1 MPLDLTF
8 FPQWK
13 FVHVDYVGQAT
24 VGDIVRGYSD
34 MMAHPEAG
42 QLRFAINDMRG
53 LEGLNVFYDGMM
65 HMATTVSS
73 DAAQRPEPL
82 ALAIVAH
89 QRNMMPILTD
99 YCARVARAGTARCG
113 LFSDIPAAVD
123 WLGLSHAVLDLRR
136 PGGRRI
142 ADPLSSQSSTLKALR
157 EPPDPADGGHRQ
169 RS

>member
-13 FVHVDYVGQAT
+13 FVHVDYFGRAT

-34 MMAHPEAG
+34 MLAHPEAG
-42 QLRFAINDMRG
+42 HLSFSLNDMRG

-65 HMATTVSS
+65 HMAKTVSS
-73 DAAQRPEPL
+73 DAAQRSEPL
-82 ALAIVAH
+82 AMAVVAN

-99 YCARVARAGTARCG
+99 YCAQVSRAGTARCG
-113 LFSDIPAAVD
+113 LLSDIADAVD
-123 WLGLSHAVLDLRR
+123 WLGLSRDVLDLRLS
-136 PGGRRI
+136 GGRRI
-142 ADPLSSQSSTLKALR
+142 ADPLSQSSTLTASR
-157 EPPDPADGGHRQ
+157 EPPDPAGDDHRQ